1 VLARKTRWLVSAE
14 NNALAWH
21 GPREVAAGGG
31 QDLRAVRGG
40 VRALTATAAQVSDML
55 AGLAIIIT
63 LARLFGVL
71 FRRLGQ
77 PPVVGEIL
85 AGVVLGPTFFGA
97 GLAEHLFPAVQV
109 RPALGGLANVGL
121 VLFMFVV
128 GYELDTSLM
137 RSQGRAAVAVSFCSI
152 IVPLGLGTA
161 LGFWLAG
168 QQHFARH
175 LPFALFVGVAMS
187 TTAFP
192 VLARILTDRGMQ
204 RTRLGNLAL
213 SSAAIGDVTAWIMLA
228 IVLVIA
234 KSSAAS
240 QWRILLVI
248 PYVLVMFL
256 AVRPLLRWLGDRRNK
271 AGRLTPDIL
280 AVILVGLILSG
291 YATQWMGLHYIFG
304 AFLFGVLMPRAEAQQ
319 MRHEI
324 LERLEQVSV
333 LLLLPVYFVMA
344 GLTVNLSAFGT
355 QSAKDLALILAAA
368 IIGKF
373 AGTYLG
379 GRLQGIRSRQAGA
392 LATLM
397 NTRGLTEIVILTV
410 GLQIGLLNVA
420 IYSLMVVMALVTT
433 AMTGP
438 VMQLVYPKRLVDRD
452 IAEADRAALG
462 QAPAYRVLVAA
473 SGAASDTAVMVVAA
487 ALGRGH
493 SEPELVVSRL
503 LPYRTPRLE
512 VGTGLSGELVEMTQA
527 MTQLDALA
535 APWRVQGV
543 AVSELARFSPD
554 PGADLIAQLEVAS
567 AALLVISEDHPD
579 YARIAEQ
586 VRVRMVS
593 VAGATPLS
601 WPAVLV
607 RSGRGPGAMAAVE
620 VGALLAAAQSARLV
634 LDAGPRPGKRLSQFV
649 SDLGQSGIDLTEGE
663 DAGTGALVVAADGA
677 SDDAHIVVRA
687 EPRSADQ
694 EPAVLM
700 PAAAPQG

>member
-1 VLARKTRWLVSAE
+1 
-14 NNALAWH
+14 
-21 GPREVAAGGG
+21 
-31 QDLRAVRGG
+31 
-40 VRALTATAAQVSDML
+40 LTATAAQVGDML
-55 AGLAIIIT
+55 AGLAIIVA
-63 LARLFGVL
+63 LARLLGLL

-85 AGVVLGPTFFGA
+85 AGIVLGPTFFGA

-137 RSQGRAAVAVSFCSI
+137 RSQGRAAVLVSFCSI

-187 TTAFP
+187 ITAFP

-204 RTRLGNLAL
+204 RTKLGNLSL

-228 IVLVIA
+228 AVLVIA
-234 KSSAAS
+234 KSNAAS

-248 PYVLVMFL
+248 PYVLVMFF
-256 AVRPLLRWLGDRRNK
+256 AVRPVLAWLASRRNK
-271 AGRLTPDIL
+271 AGRLSPDIL

-304 AFLFGVLMPRAEAQQ
+304 AFLFGVLMPRAQAQQ
-319 MRHEI
+319 MRQEI
-324 LERLEQVSV
+324 LERLEQLSV

-344 GLTVNLSAFGT
+344 GLTVNLSTFGS

-368 IIGKF
+368 IAGKF
-373 AGTYLG
+373 AGAYLG
-379 GRLQGIRSRQAGA
+379 GRLQGIRNRQAGA

-410 GLQIGLLNVA
+410 GLQIGILNVPM
-420 IYSLMVVMALVTT
+420 YSLMVIMALVTT

-438 VMQLVYPKRLVDRD
+438 VMQLIYPKRLVDRD

-462 QAPAYRVLVAA
+462 HAPAYRVLVAA
-473 SGAASDTAVMVVAA
+473 SGEPSDATVMALAA
-487 ALGRGH
+487 ALARGH

-503 LPYRTPRLE
+503 LAYKTTRLE
-512 VGTGLSGELVEMTQA
+512 VGTGLSGELLEMTQA
-527 MTQLDALA
+527 MTQLDAMA
-535 APWRVQGV
+535 APWRVQGL
-543 AVSELARFSPD
+543 AVSELARFSAD
-554 PGADLIAQLEVAS
+554 PGADLIAQLETAS
-567 AALLVISEDHPD
+567 AAMLVISEDHPD
-579 YARIAEQ
+579 YAQIAQEAQ
-586 VRVRMVS
+586 VRMVS
-593 VAGATPLS
+593 VAAGTPAT
-601 WPAVLV
+601 WPAVQV
-607 RSGRGPGAMAAVE
+607 RAGSAPSATAALE
-620 VGALLAAAQSARLV
+620 VGAMLAAAQSARLV
-634 LDAGPRPGKRLSQFV
+634 LDAGPRPGKRFSQLV
-649 SDLGQSGIDLTEGE
+649 SDVRKAGIDLHEDT
-663 DAGTGALVVAADGA
+663 DAGAEALVVAPDGA
-677 SDDAHIVVRA
+677 GDGAHIVVR
-687 EPRSADQ
+687 EERGSGDRDPV
-694 EPAVLM
+694 VLM
-700 PAAAPQG
+700 PVLAPQG